1 MRQSEA
7 LAILGSGASVFLTGA
22 PGAGKTYVLNEF
34 IRQARADG
42 ASVAVTAS
50 TGIAATHINGTT
62 IHSWSGIGLA
72 TALTDN
78 LVKTVRT
85 RRKRKLQEADIL
97 IIDEVSMLHAWLFD
111 MVDRI
116 CRIIRRDER
125 PFGGLQVVL
134 SGDFFQLPPVSVSG
148 RNNDLIAP
156 SAEYLASRER
166 YMRAGLNPEGFV
178 TESLVWRELNP
189 VVCYLTEQHRQDDG
203 QLLNVL
209 TDIREG
215 AVDDGD
221 RNVLLTRLGAIP
233 EPGQQA
239 VNLFPVNRQADA
251 LNDLRLFEIKE
262 EPHEYLAESEGA
274 ANLVERLKKNM
285 LAPERLCLK
294 TGAAVMAVRNDT
306 DHQYVNGSLGTV
318 RGFTTQSQGG
328 WPIVEFENGN
338 IVTMKPN
345 SWQMQDGDTV
355 LATVKQVPLRC
366 AWAITIHKSQGMTL
380 DRAVMDLRRTF
391 APGMGYVALSRVD
404 GSTACICKA
413 STSACSWSHRTRSVL
428 MDNCDW
434 SRRRPPIRLPPTV
447 SEHSAPA
454 CRNRPVRMTNSRR
467 TCCSDPLLN
476 ISPSPA
482 GNAQDPGRA
491 QLRPR
496 RFPDRGPNSWR
507 SRRPVRRATKAGC
520 AAGTQDLESPA

>member
-1 MRQSEA
+1 M
-7 LAILGSGASVFLTGA
+7 
-22 PGAGKTYVLNEF
+22 
-34 IRQARADG
+34 
-42 ASVAVTAS
+42 
-50 TGIAATHINGTT
+50 
-62 IHSWSGIGLA
+62 A

-294 TGAAVMAVRNDT
+294 TA
-306 DHQYVNGSLGTV
+306 
-318 RGFTTQSQGG
+318 
-328 WPIVEFENGN
+328 
-338 IVTMKPN
+338 
-345 SWQMQDGDTV
+345 
-355 LATVKQVPLRC
+355 
-366 AWAITIHKSQGMTL
+366 
-380 DRAVMDLRRTF
+380 
-391 APGMGYVALSRVD
+391 
-404 GSTACICKA
+404 
-413 STSACSWSHRTRSVL
+413 
-428 MDNCDW
+428 
-434 SRRRPPIRLPPTV
+434 RP
-447 SEHSAPA
+447 
-454 CRNRPVRMTNSRR
+454 
-467 TCCSDPLLN
+467 
-476 ISPSPA
+476 
-482 GNAQDPGRA
+482 
-491 QLRPR
+491 
-496 RFPDRGPNSWR
+496 
-507 SRRPVRRATKAGC
+507 
-520 AAGTQDLESPA
+520 

>member
-7 LAILGSGASVFLTGA
+7 LAILGSGASGFLTGA

-85 RRKRKLQEADIL
+85 RRKRKLREADIL

-166 YMRAGLNPEGFV
+166 YMCAGLNPEGFV

-285 LAPERLCLK
+285 LAPERLYLK

-318 RGFTTQSQGG
+318 RGFTTQS
-328 WPIVEFENGN
+328 
-338 IVTMKPN
+338 
-345 SWQMQDGDTV
+345 
-355 LATVKQVPLRC
+355 LADAGRRC
-366 AWAITIHKSQGMTL
+366 
-380 DRAVMDLRRTF
+380 RARHGQTG
-391 APGMGYVALSRVD
+391 AVALRVGHHHPQIARHD
-404 GSTACICKA
+404 ARSCRHGFATHIRAGHGIRGAVA
-413 STSACSWSHRTRSVL
+413 S
-428 MDNCDW
+428 
-434 SRRRPPIRLPPTV
+434 
-447 SEHSAPA
+447 
-454 CRNRPVRMTNSRR
+454 
-467 TCCSDPLLN
+467 
-476 ISPSPA
+476 
-482 GNAQDPGRA
+482 GRA
-491 QLRPR
+491 
-496 RFPDRGPNSWR
+496 
-507 SRRPVRRATKAGC
+507 RRPVSARRQRAHVPGLTGR
-520 AAGTQDLESPA
+520 GPS